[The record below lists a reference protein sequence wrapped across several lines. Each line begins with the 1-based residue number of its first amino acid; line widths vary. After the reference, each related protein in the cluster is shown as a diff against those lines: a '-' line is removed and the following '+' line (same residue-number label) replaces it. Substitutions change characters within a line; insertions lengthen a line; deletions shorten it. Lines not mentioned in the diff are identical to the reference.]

1 MYTCSCASSSL
12 LNRLIV
18 YLFSTVH
25 VQLQAHSWVLVYVG
39 VAAVPAL
46 VGISCIV
53 DLPRSRFCEGKIIHG
68 SWMLS
73 EGCSCTPQRFL

>member
-39 VAAVPAL
+39 VRCSGGPGFSWYTIITLEHFLLASTGFPW
-46 VGISCIV
+46 
-53 DLPRSRFCEGKIIHG
+53 SRP
-68 SWMLS
+68 WLS
-73 EGCSCTPQRFL
+73 